1 MADEVNV
8 EKPKS
13 WGQNALDTV
22 TAAKSA
28 VATSVTNTAKNLG
41 KAFSDAKGLVTDQIN
56 TDKKP
61 LKISKPWTISD
72 TDKNLQDL
80 FMIGRPCKFNKIID
94 PYNRFS
100 NYLRSKMSVID
111 LLPVDYGVDLK
122 RMTEMVAGATDSETN
137 NKVSIYSIGYQE
149 KIALY
154 KKLCTYHGLKEYVG
168 VRLFTTD
175 DTTASDTIQVQ
186 YKDNTFQGLS
196 DSLSNAGQS
205 YRDVA
210 NSLLGSHSKE
220 FSDKVISAGTELAT
234 EGTTILGGNRGLQ
247 ELMKGVAS
255 VAGDMVMKG
264 NKMTFPKIW
273 QSSTYNGN
281 LSVNV
286 RLVSPYG
293 HPKAVKEFILKP
305 LSYLILLSAPQTIN
319 GVTFGGSIPI
329 TIKAYGLNYTVLG
342 SISSMTFRRGGGDSS
357 FNLYRQPLTIDISIE
372 FQTLFDAFAVFD
384 PSVLGE
390 NLKTDRDIFNSPM
403 LSDASSLNMY
413 TPENKNNLMVSLGT
427 VLASLRPVRVVGM
440 DMHIDPQV
448 YGMFEPPNRSDI
460 PDAPSFTPLTGNLGS
475 SISGAV
481 SSIGNFAS
489 MVTNAPKLIQQ
500 GLSNAVYNTAKGTVG
515 SIASSSSGY
524 INGGAAAA
532 SSIRNKIIGNLF

>member
-22 TAAKSA
+22 TAAGSA
-28 VATSVTNTAKNLG
+28 VATSATNTAKSLG
-41 KAFSDAKGLVTDQIN
+41 KAFSDAKGLVTDQTN
-56 TDKKP
+56 TNKKT

-72 TDKNLQDL
+72 TEKNLQDL
-80 FMIGRPCKFNKIID
+80 FMIGRPCKFNKVVD
-94 PYNRFS
+94 PYNRFG

-111 LLPVDYGVDLK
+111 LIPVDYGVDLK
-122 RMTEMVAGATDSETN
+122 RMTEMVAGANDSETN

-154 KKLCTYHGLKEYVG
+154 KRLCTYHGLKEYVG

-186 YKDNTFQGLS
+186 YKDSTFQGLS
-196 DSLSNAGQS
+196 DSLSSAGQS
-205 YRDVA
+205 YRDAA

-220 FSDKVISAGTELAT
+220 FSDKVISAGTELASEAT
-234 EGTTILGGNRGLQ
+234 ASLGGNQGLQ

-342 SISSMTFRRGGGDSS
+342 SISSMTFRRGGSDSS

-390 NLKTDRDIFNSPM
+390 NLKTDRDIFKSPM

-427 VLASLRPVRVVGM
+427 ILASLRPVRVVGM
-440 DMHIDPQV
+440 DMNVDPQV
-448 YGMFEPPNRSDI
+448 YGIFEPPNRSDI

-481 SSIGNFAS
+481 SSIGSFAS

-515 SIASSSSGY
+515 SIASSASGY

-532 SSIRNKIIGNLF
+532 SSIRNKIMGNLF

>member
-1 MADEVNV
+1 MGITI
-8 EKPKS
+8 KSKS

-22 TAAKSA
+22 TAAGSA
-28 VATSVTNTAKNLG
+28 VVTSATNTAKSLG
-41 KAFSDAKGLVTDQIN
+41 KAFSDAKGLVADQTN
-56 TDKKP
+56 TNKQN

-72 TDKNLQDL
+72 TEKNLQDL
-80 FMIGRPCKFNKIID
+80 FMIGRPCKFNNIID
-94 PYNRFS
+94 PYNRFG

-111 LLPVDYGVDLK
+111 LIPVDYGVDLK

-154 KKLCTYHGLKEYVG
+154 KRLCTYHGLKEYVG
-168 VRLFTTD
+168 IRLFTTD

-186 YKDNTFQGLS
+186 YKDSTFQGLS
-196 DSLSNAGQS
+196 DSLSSAGQS
-205 YRDVA
+205 YRDAA

-220 FSDKVISAGTELAT
+220 FSDKVTAAGTQMAS
-234 EGTTILGGNRGLQ
+234 EGVAALGGNAGLQ

-305 LSYLILLSAPQTIN
+305 LSYLILLAAPQTIN

-342 SISSMTFRRGGGDSS
+342 SISSMTFRRGGSDSS

-384 PSVLGE
+384 PSVLGDS
-390 NLKTDRDIFNSPM
+390 LKIDRDIFKSPM
-403 LSDASSLNMY
+403 LSDAASLNMY

-427 VLASLRPVRVVGM
+427 ILASLRPVRVVGM
-440 DMHIDPQV
+440 DMNVDPQV

-481 SSIGNFAS
+481 STIGSFAS

-515 SIASSSSGY
+515 SIASSASGY

-532 SSIRNKIIGNLF
+532 SSIRNTIMGNLF

>member
-22 TAAKSA
+22 TAAGSA
-28 VATSVTNTAKNLG
+28 VATSATNTAKNLG
-41 KAFSDAKGLVTDQIN
+41 KAFSDAKGLVTDQTN
-56 TDKKP
+56 TNKKT

-72 TDKNLQDL
+72 TEKNLQDL
-80 FMIGRPCKFNKIID
+80 FMIGRPCKFNKVVD
-94 PYNRFS
+94 PYNRFG

-111 LLPVDYGVDLK
+111 LIPVDYGVDLK
-122 RMTEMVAGATDSETN
+122 RMTEMVAGANDSETN

-154 KKLCTYHGLKEYVG
+154 KRLCTYHGLKEYVG

-186 YKDNTFQGLS
+186 YKDSTFQGLS
-196 DSLSNAGQS
+196 DSLSSAGQS
-205 YRDVA
+205 YRDAA

-220 FSDKVISAGTELAT
+220 FSDKVISAGTELASEAT
-234 EGTTILGGNRGLQ
+234 ASLGGNQGLQ

-342 SISSMTFRRGGGDSS
+342 SISSMTFRRGGSDSS

-390 NLKTDRDIFNSPM
+390 NLKTDRDIFKSPM

-427 VLASLRPVRVVGM
+427 ILASLRPVRVVGM
-440 DMHIDPQV
+440 DMNVDPQV

-481 SSIGNFAS
+481 SSIGSFAS

-515 SIASSSSGY
+515 SIASSASGY

-532 SSIRNKIIGNLF
+532 SSIRNKIMGNLF